1 MGFLKKVNFRFTFW
15 YRNLNMP
22 NLCIGWLVGEV
33 DGAAAAS
40 LLRLIVFNLLFFRKN
55 LSFYFPIFQIKMEPP
70 NFHFLAILGKRNF
83 WNPVAKF
90 DK

>member
-1 MGFLKKVNFRFTFW
+1 MGCSFLMMWDPCGISENITLKDTGFPSVNVGFLKKVNFRFTFW

-40 LLRLIVFNLLFFRKN
+40 LLRLIVFNLLFFR
-55 LSFYFPIFQIKMEPP
+55 
-70 NFHFLAILGKRNF
+70 
-83 WNPVAKF
+83 
-90 DK
+90 

>member
-40 LLRLIVFNLLFFRKN
+40 LLRLIVFNLLFF
-55 LSFYFPIFQIKMEPP
+55 QIKSIFLFSYFSDKNGTSQLSLFGHSWKKKELLEPS
-70 NFHFLAILGKRNF
+70 GK
-83 WNPVAKF
+83 V
-90 DK
+90 